1 MIRLLDRNQEILD
14 MLQTERFFL
23 KEIQP
28 TEIQLI
34 YKGLSDPQVYQYYG
48 VRFLTLEATKEQM
61 EWYEM
66 LKETGTGIWFGIY
79 DKVDDAFCGAGG
91 YNNLEKEH
99 QKAEIGFW
107 LYPAYWGKGIMSEV
121 MPKLLEYGFEELDLN
136 RIEGFVEN
144 DNSKCKKALA
154 KINFRLEG
162 TMRQAEFKNGKWI
175 DVDIYAKLKNQ

>member
-1 MIRLLDRNQEILD
+1 
-14 MLQTERFFL
+14 MLPTERFFL

-28 TEIQLI
+28 TDIQHI
-34 YKGLSDPQVYQYYG
+34 YKGLSDPRVYKYYG

-79 DKVDDAFCGAGG
+79 DKVDNAFCGAGG

-107 LYPAYWGKGIMSEV
+107 LYPEYWGKGIMSEV
-121 MPKLLEYGFEELDLN
+121 MPKLLNYGFEELGLN

-154 KINFRLEG
+154 KINFQLEG
-162 TMRQAEFKNGKWI
+162 TMRQAEFKNGKLI